1 MIFGCYINTKEEK
14 KQKPVTA
21 GEWSRGKIR
30 CATAQEP
37 ILTSQLSTLE
47 KFCKIGGVKQADAVT
62 DCPHFP
68 FNKYQQKHV

>member
-47 KFCKIGGVKQADAVT
+47 KFRKIDGVK
-62 DCPHFP
+62 
-68 FNKYQQKHV
+68 